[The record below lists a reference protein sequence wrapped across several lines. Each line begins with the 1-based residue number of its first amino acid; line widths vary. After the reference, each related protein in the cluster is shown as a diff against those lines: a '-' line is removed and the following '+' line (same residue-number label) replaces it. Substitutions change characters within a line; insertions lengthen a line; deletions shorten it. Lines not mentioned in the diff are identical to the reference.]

1 MNLLIIFCRPGRASR
16 RYYPETRAKRAPIP
30 GTGSNRHDFPT
41 GRAGRSLFAKALLL
55 GGPRVRISFPPAPSQ
70 QRTVA
75 TGLAA
80 GFDISLPAVRIK
92 STFRIS
98 RSAAAGSHAAGTPG
112 HAPGGCA
119 GRCVPGQSARQ
130 YKGQGPMDF
139 AAFTGTPGG
148 MPMAFVRC
156 YTGTD
161 GQSHFEDLDLLP
173 PDMERSIEQAA
184 SSITFTR
191 SPNGRF
197 SDWHNAPRRQYA
209 IFLSGGQM
217 EVVIGD
223 GTTRRFGP
231 GDAVLFEDLTGQG
244 HASRSVGGDR
254 LTAIVPLAD

>member
-1 MNLLIIFCRPGRASR
+1 MGIQVSEVETAQEARAIVRLAKYPPIGNRGISGQGPHTGYKSYGARHASEYAPWANENIIIC
-16 RYYPETRAKRAPIP
+16 
-30 GTGSNRHDFPT
+30 
-41 GRAGRSLFAKALLL
+41 
-55 GGPRVRISFPPAPSQ
+55 PSIEWLE
-70 QRTVA
+70 
-75 TGLAA
+75 GLEN
-80 GFDISLPAVRIK
+80 VE
-92 STFRIS
+92 
-98 RSAAAGSHAAGTPG
+98 
-112 HAPGGCA
+112 

-130 YKGQGPMDF
+130 YEGQGPMDF

-148 MPMAFVRC
+148 MPPMAFVRC

-244 HASRSVGGDR
+244 HTSRSVGGDR

>member
-1 MNLLIIFCRPGRASR
+1 MTGMRP
-16 RYYPETRAKRAPIP
+16 P
-30 GTGSNRHDFPT
+30 
-41 GRAGRSLFAKALLL
+41 
-55 GGPRVRISFPPAPSQ
+55 
-70 QRTVA
+70 
-75 TGLAA
+75 
-80 GFDISLPAVRIK
+80 
-92 STFRIS
+92 
-98 RSAAAGSHAAGTPG
+98 GSHAAGTPRL
-112 HAPGGCA
+112 APGRCA

-130 YKGQGPMDF
+130 YEGQGPMDF

-231 GDAVLFEDLTGQG
+231 GERRPVRRPHGTRAHQPERRWGPPDRYRALSGLASSRGSCTRWRRIMISSRKPGRSCSLEAIDRPRCVSHQQG
-244 HASRSVGGDR
+244 AYSRESEG
-254 LTAIVPLAD
+254 

>member
-1 MNLLIIFCRPGRASR
+1 MRENLKNGPSLARKQAVNNDK
-16 RYYPETRAKRAPIP
+16 RAKGLTDYAAWPLCH
-30 GTGSNRHDFPT
+30 TLDKRH
-41 GRAGRSLFAKALLL
+41 
-55 GGPRVRISFPPAPSQ
+55 
-70 QRTVA
+70 TVMRPCNQF
-75 TGLAA
+75 LM
-80 GFDISLPAVRIK
+80 
-92 STFRIS
+92 
-98 RSAAAGSHAAGTPG
+98 HQ
-112 HAPGGCA
+112 
-119 GRCVPGQSARQ
+119 RCVLAVVRLDNPRDDTRE
-130 YKGQGPMDF
+130 QGPMDF

-156 YTGTD
+156 YTGAD
-161 GQSHFEDLDLLP
+161 GQSHFEDVDLLP
-173 PDMERSIEQAA
+173 PDMERSIEQTA
-184 SSITFTR
+184 SSITFTH

-244 HASRSVGGDR
+244 HTSRSVGGDR

>member
-1 MNLLIIFCRPGRASR
+1 
-16 RYYPETRAKRAPIP
+16 
-30 GTGSNRHDFPT
+30 
-41 GRAGRSLFAKALLL
+41 
-55 GGPRVRISFPPAPSQ
+55 
-70 QRTVA
+70 
-75 TGLAA
+75 
-80 GFDISLPAVRIK
+80 
-92 STFRIS
+92 
-98 RSAAAGSHAAGTPG
+98 
-112 HAPGGCA
+112 
-119 GRCVPGQSARQ
+119 
-130 YKGQGPMDF
+130 
-139 AAFTGTPGG
+139 
-148 MPMAFVRC
+148 MAFVRC

-173 PDMERSIEQAA
+173 PGMERSIEQAA

-223 GTTRRFGP
+223 GTTRQFGP

-244 HASRSVGGDR
+244 HTSRSVGGDR

>member
-1 MNLLIIFCRPGRASR
+1 MSR
-16 RYYPETRAKRAPIP
+16 R
-30 GTGSNRHDFPT
+30 
-41 GRAGRSLFAKALLL
+41 
-55 GGPRVRISFPPAPSQ
+55 
-70 QRTVA
+70 
-75 TGLAA
+75 
-80 GFDISLPAVRIK
+80 
-92 STFRIS
+92 
-98 RSAAAGSHAAGTPG
+98 AAAGSHAAGTPG
-112 HAPGGCA
+112 HAPRRVCWPLCA
-119 GRCVPGQSARQ
+119 WTIRVTIRGARPYGPRCLHR
-130 YKGQGPMDF
+130 
-139 AAFTGTPGG
+139 PGG

-197 SDWHNAPRRQYA
+197 SDWHNAPRRRYA

-217 EVVIGD
+217 EVGIGD

-244 HASRSVGGDR
+244 HTSRIVGGDR